1 MKKLL
6 VFVVAIFLVLFGQ
19 GFAVA
24 GLIEYT
30 GGSSRSTIWSHE
42 PIGQSFTAE
51 DEYVDTVGLWV
62 EDVNIFVDPSDL
74 SIDIQL
80 YAGKG
85 DFSNNALLR
94 EATVTLPYKNYS
106 GWADLDVSGLAL
118 TVGASYTI
126 AVTNNN
132 ARWGVRFG
140 NHGYTGG
147 DAYSQGNLQP
157 EDLDFHV
164 IPSPEGE
171 GGGGGCF
178 IGAVTHGFGR

>member
-30 GGSSRSTIWSHE
+30 GGNSGWQIQAHE

-51 DEYVDTVGLWV
+51 DEYVDTVGLRV
-62 EDVNIFVDPSDL
+62 ADDNIFVDPTDL
-74 SIDIQL
+74 SIVIQL

-94 EATVTLPYKNYS
+94 EATVTLPYENYI
-106 GWADLDVSGLAL
+106 GWADLDVRGLTF

-126 AVTNNN
+126 AVKNNN
-132 ARWGVRFG
+132 ARWFVRGG
-140 NHGYTGG
+140 NHGYAGG
-147 DAYSQGNLQP
+147 DAYTFGNLTNL
-157 EDLDFHV
+157 DLDFHV

-171 GGGGGCF
+171 GGGSGCF
-178 IGAVTHGFGR
+178 IGAVTDGLGR